1 VIRLTTTGYLIAGLV
16 LSLAVN
22 VGFVFSAGYNA
33 AKHAADGKLAEKDTT
48 IARLQGTVRVNSA
61 LAERAATDHTALL
74 TDLQAIATRGQETR
88 TVWRTRTVPT
98 FTALPGGCAPGQ
110 ERQDAV
116 NVLIAHPLGAPAP

>member
-74 TDLQAIATRGQETR
+74 TDLQAIATR

-110 ERQDAV
+110 PRQDAI
-116 NVLIAHPLGAPAP
+116 NALIAHPLGAPAP